1 MNGWWTINKQW
12 MNDEWWQKQLHRQ
25 QATTIKNNN
34 ATINWQWWICEWLT
48 VAGSSWWQWWWQG
61 LMATEKT
68 VMTME
73 MAPEMVMS
81 MARETETGKAT
92 ATPSSSIAGY
102 SKSNTK
108 WQLQHHGGSKQNIK
122 QQTSAWWC
130 FDKNS
135 IMMLW
140 QWHLHNC
147 CCTGSGNENCYSCSS
162 IAAALAAQLGIAWEE
177 NKNVKKTIYQW
188 QQRQQASAL

>member
-108 WQLQHHGGSKQNIK
+108 WQLQHHGWW
-122 QQTSAWWC
+122 QQAKHQAADIC
-130 FDKNS
+130 LV
-135 IMMLW
+135 MLW
-140 QWHLHNC
+140 LKQHHDVVAVAFAQLLLHRKWQWELLQLQQH
-147 CCTGSGNENCYSCSS
+147 CSS
-162 IAAALAAQLGIAWEE
+162 SSCTARDSMRRKQKFE
-177 NKNVKKTIYQW
+177 KNNLPVAT
-188 QQRQQASAL
+188 APTS